1 MVNRLIFQ
9 MMTCRSDM
17 RETNRLAAIQKIT
30 KEVGVPTSI
39 REYAYDNDKFN
50 FWVGNQEVYGTV
62 YHGEIKIKWSKVV
75 VEQKQLTLF

>member
-1 MVNRLIFQ
+1 
-9 MMTCRSDM
+9 MTTCLSDM
-17 RETNRLAAIQKIT
+17 REANRLAAIQKIT

-62 YHGEIKIKWSKVV
+62 YHGELKIEWSKAV